1 LHVSVCLI
9 FGWRDPT
16 GPQGIENVANRSE
29 FSTGIIFGLQGMPER
44 IAIGIAIASSRRDR
58 QL

>member
-1 LHVSVCLI
+1 LPPSSSSFI
-9 FGWRDPT
+9 RDKSND
-16 GPQGIENVANRSE
+16 GVGHDAYANRSE

-44 IAIGIAIASSRRDR
+44 IAIGIAIASSRGDR